1 MTFAQELS
9 ISSRPQY
16 FPYGVSDS
24 DLILSKHCANAIPV
38 AGKRFKFLRGKETE
52 EYVQEDP
59 FQTATSSRRKR
70 SPDFFDNVRQKV
82 KELWERTKKFLGI
95 GQQTDGDG
103 QQGREG
109 KGSYVLP
116 WRNAVRVD

>member
-1 MTFAQELS
+1 M
-9 ISSRPQY
+9 
-16 FPYGVSDS
+16 
-24 DLILSKHCANAIPV
+24 
-38 AGKRFKFLRGKETE
+38 ETD

-59 FQTATSSRRKR
+59 FQTVTSSRRRR

-82 KELWERTKKFLGI
+82 KELWERAKKFLGI

-116 WRNAVRVD
+116 RKNTVRIN